1 MISAN
6 SLPGGGTTDYAVEI
20 FYEALAHGKYEC
32 FLEEDTV
39 LPMMY
44 MPDLLKATVVR
55 ATATTAHTPPSRLM
69 WHRDIWCSDVARP
82 LRCLTFNAQSRLRI
96 DGLLRILPSLLGTPD
111 LLTSGRGLP

>member
-1 MISAN
+1 VISAN

-55 ATATTAHTPPSRLM
+55 TTTTTARVAAPCGLSASDRRGLASQL
-69 WHRDIWCSDVARP
+69 RD
-82 LRCLTFNAQSRLRI
+82 LRI
-96 DGLLRILPSLLGTPD
+96 GLIL
-111 LLTSGRGLP
+111 